1 MLFRS
6 WQDPE
11 GQPIPGRLAAN
22 ESDTV
27 QPTEPYCTLD
37 SCEQQ
42 LEDKPPK
49 EVDTPP
55 FGTQGALPEPG
66 PGEREDSFQEAVSLM
81 PTATLEEK
89 TVHTDPP
96 PTPRPNT
103 SKAR

>member
-1 MLFRS
+1 M
-6 WQDPE
+6 
-11 GQPIPGRLAAN
+11 
-22 ESDTV
+22 
-27 QPTEPYCTLD
+27 D

-81 PTATLEEK
+81 PMATLEEK

-103 SKAR
+103 PKAR